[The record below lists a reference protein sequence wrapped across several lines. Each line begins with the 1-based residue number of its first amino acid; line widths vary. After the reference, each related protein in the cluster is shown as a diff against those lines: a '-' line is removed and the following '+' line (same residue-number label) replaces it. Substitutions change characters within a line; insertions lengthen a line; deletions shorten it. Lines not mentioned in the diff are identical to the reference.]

1 MHKLTRTF
9 WCFALIFLGGCS
21 TLQYPWIGS
30 QEQKKQVKAWTLSP
44 RLVTPTL
51 SQDLLGFRKIQ
62 RSSPVVYKD
71 ILVQANSHTGVQGY
85 RITAS
90 GLSLIWTIPVTNGVE
105 PSMAIINDRLFFG
118 ASDGNFYSA
127 KAETGEVLWK
137 VSIKAEVLSQPTL
150 DEEGRLFF
158 LAGNNV
164 LFALD
169 ASDGHQLWV
178 YSRQDTA
185 NMTVRGGG
193 RPAVRDG
200 IVYEGFSDGSL
211 VALAAKSGAPQ
222 WEIQLNRNRKFRDL
236 DASPLVEGD
245 RLYITGYDDKLYCLS
260 RKDGTIQ
267 WKYDIGGFEAATI
280 DQENLYVPT
289 SGGEVVALNKTSGKL
304 VWKVSGLDGISTQ
317 VRLLYKDFLVFGES
331 QGKLKILDRKTGQLT
346 HHFQPGRGVFS
357 TPTIDVDRK
366 MIYFISNESHL
377 YGLEFKEENRK
388 WIPYVL

>member
-1 MHKLTRTF
+1 MHNLQRTYWLLTF
-9 WCFALIFLGGCS
+9 LCFSGCA
-21 TLQYPWIGS
+21 TLQYPWISS
-30 QEQKKQVKAWTLSP
+30 QEQKKQTKTWTLSP

-62 RSSPVVYKD
+62 RSSPVIYKD
-71 ILVQANSHTGVQGY
+71 ILVQGNAQTGVQGF
-85 RITAS
+85 RITPS
-90 GLSLIWTIPVTNGVE
+90 GLSLSWTIPINNGVE
-105 PSMAIINDRLFFG
+105 PSMTIINDRLFFG
-118 ASDGNFYSA
+118 ASDGYFYSA
-127 KAETGEVLWK
+127 KAETGEILWK
-137 VSIKAEVLSQPTL
+137 VSIKSEVLSQPTL

-158 LAGNNV
+158 LAANNV

-185 NMTVRGGG
+185 NMTIRGGG

-211 VALAAKSGAPQ
+211 VALSAKSGAPQ

-236 DASPLVEGD
+236 DASPLVDGD
-245 RLYITGYDDKLYCLS
+245 RLYIAGYDDKLYCLS

-267 WKYDIGGFEAATI
+267 WKFDVGGFEAATI
-280 DQENLYVPT
+280 DQDNLFVP
-289 SGGEVVALNKTSGKL
+289 SSNGEVVAINKISGKL
-304 VWKVSGLDGISTQ
+304 IWKIAGLDGISTQ
-317 VRLLYKDFLVFGES
+317 PRLLYKDFLVFGES
-331 QGKLKILDRKTGQLT
+331 QGKLKIVDRKTGVVT
-346 HHFQPGRGVFS
+346 HYFEPGRGVFS
-357 TPTIDVDRK
+357 TPTIDIDRK